1 LRFRSRS
8 ADETR
13 RAARRLAEAI
23 EAAEETRTVGLV
35 IGLAG
40 PLGAGKTEW
49 VKGLAEGF
57 GIEPELVA
65 SPTFVIASEYAGR
78 RELVHADLYRLDHA
92 AELDAAGFLD
102 WLVPGHVVAIEWAD
116 RFPGALPADRI
127 ELSLERTA
135 GVESERWVE
144 VAAAGPIAGAV
155 VRRFEKSFEKDA
167 PCH

>member
-1 LRFRSRS
+1 
-8 ADETR
+8 
-13 RAARRLAEAI
+13 
-23 EAAEETRTVGLV
+23 VGLV

-57 GIEPELVA
+57 GIEPELVT

-78 RELVHADLYRLDHA
+78 RELVHADLYRLDHP
-92 AELDAAGFLD
+92 AELDAAGFAD

-116 RFPGALPADRI
+116 RFPDALPRDRI
-127 ELSLERTA
+127 DLSLERTA
-135 GVESERWVE
+135 GAAGERWVE

-155 VRRFEKSFEKDA
+155 VARFAESFEKDGA
-167 PCH
+167 PWA